1 MAAAKGSEHS
11 GHRERLRKRFIEN
24 GLDGFEDHQALE
36 LFLFYAIPRKDTNP
50 LAHRLLERY
59 RTICCVC
66 DAPID
71 ELQRDFGL
79 SENGAALLKLLPEMS
94 RLYNESR
101 LQENNAIDL
110 ETLGD
115 IVKQKFI
122 GRTSEVVV
130 LVLGDA
136 KGKMV
141 YFDVIAKGS
150 VSSSDFPVRKIVEL
164 AIRHNAKIAFIAH
177 NHPSGS
183 ALPSQTD
190 LTTTKLIAQVLR
202 NVGVRLLDHYIVADG
217 DYISLRESNLM

>member
-36 LFLFYAIPRKDTNP
+36 LFLCYAIPRKDTNP

-79 SENGAALLKLLPEMS
+79 SENAAALLKLLPEMS